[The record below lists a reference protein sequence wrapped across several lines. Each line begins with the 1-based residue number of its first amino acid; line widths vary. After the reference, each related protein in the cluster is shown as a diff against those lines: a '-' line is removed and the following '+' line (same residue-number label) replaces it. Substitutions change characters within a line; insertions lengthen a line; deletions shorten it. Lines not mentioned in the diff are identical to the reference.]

1 MVNDDAGKGLVVE
14 CAEVLVGAF
23 AVDEML
29 VGYAIL
35 KGDGAIFESVVRHLS
50 QVFVGFEHGIIDEE
64 FSLIGGIVQMIK
76 EFCDGVEMEGVV
88 LWLEVE
94 DVENIGVFS

>member
-1 MVNDDAGKGLVVE
+1 
-14 CAEVLVGAF
+14 
-23 AVDEML
+23 
-29 VGYAIL
+29 
-35 KGDGAIFESVVRHLS
+35 
-50 QVFVGFEHGIIDEE
+50 
-64 FSLIGGIVQMIK
+64 MIK